1 MWCLCQSKI
10 FVSKKSL
17 LTLLQNGRWSYQQAR
32 DSWPYGKVR
41 IMFYIWNFDLFQ
53 NYLFKEYFLTFLVL
67 CFRVAALTAF
77 SYLTMKWLIDALD
90 PTRKQQMEAKERA
103 KKLLKSIGVSPD
115 IKLTTHE
122 MMVSFWFSTFV
133 YLLNVN
139 YVISSGC

>member
-1 MWCLCQSKI
+1 M
-10 FVSKKSL
+10 
-17 LTLLQNGRWSYQQAR
+17 
-32 DSWPYGKVR
+32 
-41 IMFYIWNFDLFQ
+41 
-53 NYLFKEYFLTFLVL
+53 TFLIL

-122 MMVSFWFSTFV
+122 MMVSYDFLSSIN
-133 YLLNVN
+133 YLSF
-139 YVISSGC
+139 Y